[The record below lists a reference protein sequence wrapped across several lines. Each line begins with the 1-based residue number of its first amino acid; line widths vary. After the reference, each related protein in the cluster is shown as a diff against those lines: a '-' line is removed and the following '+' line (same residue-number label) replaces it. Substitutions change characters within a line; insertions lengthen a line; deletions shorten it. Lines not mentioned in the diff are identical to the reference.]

1 MTPVIHDQLD
11 PVFETGTLL
20 YLCAQG
26 DPQFIR
32 QESVKELN
40 EFGLDGEALYSRY
53 AKVYDKY
60 YRVFAQN
67 QRVEPE
73 EASLLQG
80 GYGVL
85 FMRIIPFLEDPGQL
99 ERKSRNARQLA
110 EAVLRACNICF
121 EQQWDIPALL
131 GQTDQSWSGSQRAG
145 ELLEWVRQIESLD
158 EADRWRVFELLCDPV
173 PQFTRMAV
181 LIQRNLPAQKKA
193 QQAVAKPLQALLNG
207 LKLDPE
213 HLGKACFSKKPEDVA
228 RVWPA
233 LSTAFGLLLAGE
245 TCYYGLLCD
254 ELMRISTGQGEAD
267 QMLAARLKAL
277 GDKTRLEIMDKLKQH
292 GGSYNAQ
299 LAQELG
305 LTPATI
311 SHHLDL
317 LLTAGLVEIHQ
328 KEKRLYCTVKEQAVE
343 EAAAALRRR
352 FGSPEK

>member
-1 MTPVIHDQLD
+1 MTLVIHHRLD
-11 PVFETGTLL
+11 PVFETSTLL

-26 DPQFIR
+26 DPQFVR
-32 QESVKELN
+32 RESVKELS
-40 EFGLDGEALYSRY
+40 EFVLDGEAFYSRH
-53 AKVYDKY
+53 AKAYDKY

-73 EASLLQG
+73 ETYLLQG
-80 GYGVL
+80 GYAVL
-85 FMRIIPFLEDPGQL
+85 FMRLIPFFEEPDQL
-99 ERKSRNARQLA
+99 ERKSWNARKLA
-110 EAVLRACNICF
+110 GAVLRACNIYF
-121 EQQWDIPALL
+121 EQQRELPGLL
-131 GQTDQSWSGSQRAG
+131 GQTDQPWPGPQRAG
-145 ELLEWVRQIESLD
+145 ELLEWVRQLKDLD

-173 PQFTRMAV
+173 PQFTRMAA
-181 LIQRNLPAQKKA
+181 LIERNLPAQKKA
-193 QQAVAKPLQALLNG
+193 EQAIAKPLQALLNG

-213 HLGKACFSKKPEDVA
+213 HLGRGYFSQKPEDVA
-228 RVWPA
+228 QVWPT

-292 GGSYNAQ
+292 GSSYNAQ

-311 SHHLDL
+311 SHHLDM

-328 KEKRLYCTVKEQAVE
+328 KEKRLYCSVKEQAVE

-352 FGSPEK
+352 FGSAEK